1 MRTPVMTRAGTSPAR
16 GIPERSMAQRGASD
30 LFPQLPLCVR
40 LRDGATFANY
50 WPGAN
55 QLAVSLLQLGLQRGD
70 EPCVYLWGPTGTG
83 KTHLLQAVCHLAA
96 ARGPVAYLPLAEAAH
111 ISPALLEGLEHLPL
125 EALAAVAH
133 LAGDRRW
140 ETALFH

>member
-1 MRTPVMTRAGTSPAR
+1 
-16 GIPERSMAQRGASD
+16 MAQRGDYD
-30 LFPQLPLCVR
+30 LITQLPLGVS
-40 LRDGATFANY
+40 LRDGATIANY

-55 QLAVSLLQLGLQRGD
+55 QHAVSLLQQGLQRGD
-70 EPCVYLWGPTGTG
+70 EPCVYLWCSTGTG

-96 ARGPVAYLPLAEAAH
+96 ARVPVAYLPLAEAAH

-133 LAGDRRW
+133 L
-140 ETALFH
+140 